1 MTMKKELPKV
11 YEPKEVEGKIY
22 RAWMEAGCFKAASI
36 QIGRASC
43 RERV

>member
-1 MTMKKELPKV
+1 MNLARYRFVLSRPLQLLPV
-11 YEPKEVEGKIY
+11 LFGISLITFVLV
-22 RAWMEAGCFKAASI
+22 RSI

>member
-1 MTMKKELPKV
+1 MGIPAKRGVCHKVLPD
-11 YEPKEVEGKIY
+11 GTTL
-22 RAWMEAGCFKAASI
+22 SI